1 MNNLLKRVAS
11 SALLGSLW
19 LIPMARA
26 TAAEAR
32 PPAVVNEPAP
42 ATPAPSTFAE
52 LFPFGAVA
60 AAGTLGELQATPSDD
75 SAYAAREQQATALQ
89 DFRGGAVYVYLGST
103 ALLVAIIILIIL
115 LV

>member
-11 SALLGSLW
+11 SLLLGSLW
-19 LIPMARA
+19 LVPMARA
-26 TAAEAR
+26 TAAETRA
-32 PPAVVNEPAP
+32 PVAVNEPAP
-42 ATPAPSTFAE
+42 VAPEPSTFAD

-60 AAGTLGELQATPSDD
+60 SAGALGQLQTSDD

-103 ALLVAIIILIIL
+103 ALLVAIIILIVL